1 MWVLET
7 DTMLDN
13 IRQQFIRLVSAYE
26 REKGE
31 RIRLEEEN
39 AKLSALCEARGK
51 QIVELEKKIDSI
63 NLATAFAGGQTD
75 SSESKKKIESLIREI
90 DRCIRLMEG

>member
-1 MWVLET
+1 
-7 DTMLDN
+7 MLDN

-39 AKLSALCEARGK
+39 AKLSALCETRGK

-75 SSESKKKIESLIREI
+75 STESKKKIDALIREI